1 MKPGLAAA
9 FGGGSIGAVGR
20 SGAPSFG
27 SQGGYQSTIS
37 MNFRGQDKKRGEPGV
52 MGANPNM
59 DIQDEYITNLQQQI
73 HFMELELKI
82 LREKVTEDEKKS
94 GIGSL
99 YDDDKTS
106 HQHIQLL
113 KTKYAKMKEDFDRHQ
128 QELQKQ
134 SLKVKGQEFVL
145 AAQIDIMKQQNQKL
159 TGEQKGYKE
168 DTDKKVYD
176 LDRVLKDT
184 QKARIDI
191 EADLRRI
198 ENELDKALTD
208 HYDHKMLQDGE
219 ANSEI
224 ELQLRH
230 DLEVKLLKELLER
243 KKVDLEKV
251 NADVAKVA
259 DDFLKWK
266 DLQDNIAEQ
275 EKLKED
281 TEAAKVKIQFLN
293 IQVKLFEE
301 AVTTLNEK
309 RDELTADQMES
320 QSKNEELKNQLKV
333 QEETA
338 AKRLQLKLNRDK
350 SAEVKDLIANEEMI
364 KAHND
369 ELSTKLRQVKEDY
382 DKLLSGKMEAEEIL
396 ALKKKQLEED
406 TATVT
411 DQDAELAILQKKI
424 EEE

>member
-1 MKPGLAAA
+1 
-9 FGGGSIGAVGR
+9 
-20 SGAPSFG
+20 
-27 SQGGYQSTIS
+27 
-37 MNFRGQDKKRGEPGV
+37 
-52 MGANPNM
+52 
-59 DIQDEYITNLQQQI
+59 
-73 HFMELELKI
+73 MELELKI
-82 LREKVTEDEKKS
+82 LREKVSEDEKKS

-113 KTKYAKMKEDFDRHQ
+113 KTKYAKMKVDFEAMQ
-128 QELQKQ
+128 QSLQKQ

-145 AAQIDIMKQQNQKL
+145 TAQIDIMKQQNQKL
-159 TGEQKGYKE
+159 THTQKSYKE
-168 DTDKKVYD
+168 ETDKQAYD

-198 ENELDKALTD
+198 ENELEKSLND

-219 ANSEI
+219 KNSEI
-224 ELQLRH
+224 ELLYRH
-230 DLEVKLLKELLER
+230 ELEVKLLTELLEK
-243 KKVDLEKV
+243 KKVELDKV
-251 NADVAKVA
+251 NADVAKIA

-281 TEAAKVKIQFLN
+281 TEASKVKIQFLN

-301 AVTTLNEK
+301 AVQTLNDT
-309 RDELTADQMES
+309 RDEKTAEQMES

-382 DKLLSGKMEAEEIL
+382 DNLLSGKMEAEEV
-396 ALKKKQLEED
+396 LKL
-406 TATVT
+406 
-411 DQDAELAILQKKI
+411 KI
-424 EEE
+424 

>member
-1 MKPGLAAA
+1 
-9 FGGGSIGAVGR
+9 
-20 SGAPSFG
+20 
-27 SQGGYQSTIS
+27 
-37 MNFRGQDKKRGEPGV
+37 
-52 MGANPNM
+52 
-59 DIQDEYITNLQQQI
+59 
-73 HFMELELKI
+73 
-82 LREKVTEDEKKS
+82 
-94 GIGSL
+94 
-99 YDDDKTS
+99 
-106 HQHIQLL
+106 
-113 KTKYAKMKEDFDRHQ
+113 
-128 QELQKQ
+128 
-134 SLKVKGQEFVL
+134 
-145 AAQIDIMKQQNQKL
+145 MKQQNQKL
-159 TGEQKGYKE
+159 TFVQKSYKE
-168 DTDKKVYD
+168 ETDKQAYD

-198 ENELDKALTD
+198 ENELEKSLND

-219 ANSEI
+219 KNSEV
-224 ELQLRH
+224 ELLFRH
-230 DLEVKLLKELLER
+230 ELEVKLLTELLDK
-243 KKVDLEKV
+243 KKVELEKV
-251 NADVAKVA
+251 NADVAKIA

-275 EKLKED
+275 DKLKED

-301 AVTTLNEK
+301 AVQTLNDK
-309 RDELTADQMES
+309 RDELTAEQMES

-382 DKLLSGKMEAEEIL
+382 DKLLSGKMEAEEVL
-396 ALKKKQLEED
+396 KLKKEQLAED
-406 TATVT
+406 TTTVA
-411 DQDAELAILQKKI
+411 DQDAELAELKKKI
-424 EEE
+424 AEEQTVVDELEEKIRVGSKTKDEQEAMNRRFQQENTALNAKLEFIEGSYDYTSHVGDMSLEVFRDIMRSNETINKTVSGFVDKVDVVKQEVHKITSLRAPNPY